1 MQFIKNSKKSYCVR
15 SHTFDSIYEYAAFHV
30 CERYVNVAYE
40 LCFVGEFDLTH
51 NHDTDKIL
59 EKRRNRHVSK
69 KIAKVVKMEL
79 PGGDAKPGPKLASA
93 GVNMGKFCTDFN
105 AKTADRR
112 GEVVPVIIT
121 AYEDKSYDFVIKT
134 SPAAG
139 LILKAAGVSKGS
151 GTPNKVKVGSVTRAQ
166 LKEIAEYKLPDLNC
180 EDLEA
185 AIKIMEGTARSLGIT
200 VKD

>member
-1 MQFIKNSKKSYCVR
+1 
-15 SHTFDSIYEYAAFHV
+15 
-30 CERYVNVAYE
+30 
-40 LCFVGEFDLTH
+40 
-51 NHDTDKIL
+51 
-59 EKRRNRHVSK
+59 VSK

-121 AYEDKSYDFVIKT
+121 AYEDKSYDFVVKT

-151 GTPNKVKVGSVTRAQ
+151 GTPNKLKVGSVTRAQ

-180 EDLEA
+180 DDLEA